1 MAGQTKE
8 FGLRD
13 VWQDCRDVTV
23 RMWRLHVLVCWR
35 LDYLMTV
42 VGRSPASLALAGS
55 AQDRRGQVARADRAT
70 ASPCL
75 RPSGPLPNASV
86 EARTRLGVRL
96 CAAMQRLPQT
106 SRRASGPRGAFSAKG
121 RDAGLRIH
129 LLVPVGTEGQRGT
142 SILNGTSHMNSG
154 TGYSLRAPPARGHWS
169 ANYGHIRTRDSLVD
183 AVPFA

>member
-1 MAGQTKE
+1 MFA
-8 FGLRD
+8 LR
-13 VWQDCRDVTV
+13 VKLKNCMTV
-23 RMWRLHVLVCWR
+23 RRQFAQGIGARNLFAGLILKVNVDLGVPRLRLCWPGRLRIGGAKRPRRRSHVGV
-35 LDYLMTV
+35 T
-42 VGRSPASLALAGS
+42 
-55 AQDRRGQVARADRAT
+55 
-70 ASPCL
+70 CL
-75 RPSGPLPNASV
+75 HPSGPLPNASV